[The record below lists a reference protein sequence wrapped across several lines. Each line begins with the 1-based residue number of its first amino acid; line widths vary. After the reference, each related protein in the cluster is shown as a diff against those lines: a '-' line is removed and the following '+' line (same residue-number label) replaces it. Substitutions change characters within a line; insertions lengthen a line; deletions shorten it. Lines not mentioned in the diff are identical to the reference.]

1 VAFSADQQAMAL
13 CKKCYIITLFWDY
26 LSLFLE
32 EMKEGIQSFDENVV
46 LLGFDLEVIYIH
58 IYT

>member
-13 CKKCYIITLFWDY
+13 CKDVIYITPFWDS

-32 EMKEGIQSFDENVV
+32 EMKEGIQSFD
-46 LLGFDLEVIYIH
+46 L
-58 IYT
+58 